1 MRVFRAYA
9 AANPKLRERAYPS
22 GLSPV
27 GMGMD
32 ADEILTMYP
41 HLTAAQVHD
50 ALSYYFDYKAEVDA
64 VRAQN
69 TEEYWQARQS
79 QQ

>member
-1 MRVFRAYA
+1 
-9 AANPKLRERAYPS
+9 
-22 GLSPV
+22 
-27 GMGMD
+27 MGMD